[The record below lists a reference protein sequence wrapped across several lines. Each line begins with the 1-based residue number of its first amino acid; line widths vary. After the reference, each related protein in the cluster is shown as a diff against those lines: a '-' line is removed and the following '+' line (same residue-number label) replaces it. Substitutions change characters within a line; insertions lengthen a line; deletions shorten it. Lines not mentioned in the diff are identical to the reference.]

1 VKIFKLILLTLSILK
16 VYEVWSNP
24 IEETSEESTNI
35 LFWSSKQKEKGFNR
49 IDEFI
54 PSLPIKKGKYT
65 YHLENKFIDLS
76 NVSYDL
82 YGKSYSIKDYFLKLR
97 VAGLLVV
104 HKGNIVYEK
113 YGLDNDENSRW
124 ISFSVAKSVTSMLL
138 GAAIQDGFIGSVE
151 DPITKYLPQLVGSS
165 YENVSIKNLLQM
177 SSGVDWDEN
186 YSDPESDVS
195 IAAGFNS
202 TTLLNYLSKLPIN
215 SKPGKLFNYNTGE
228 TNLVGDLV
236 RSAIN
241 NNLSN
246 YLEQKIWQPFGMES
260 DGSWSLDIN
269 HLLELGGCCIN
280 ATLRDYARI
289 GLFAMHDGRL
299 NDGTRVLPERWM
311 EESTAPSKG
320 YKGYGY
326 QWWLETGE
334 PGSFS
339 ALGIFGQI
347 IWINPATETVIVMH
361 SAWPFAS
368 NQELSIHQF
377 MLTKAINEFLK
388 KIPKVKNE

>member
-1 VKIFKLILLTLSILK
+1 MLK

-347 IWINPATETVIVMH
+347 IWINPTTETVIVMH

>member
-1 VKIFKLILLTLSILK
+1 MLK

>member
-1 VKIFKLILLTLSILK
+1 VKIFKLILLTLSILT

-104 HKGNIVYEK
+104 HKGNIVYEE

-202 TTLLNYLSKLPIN
+202 TTLFNYLSKLPIN

-299 NDGTRVLPERWM
+299 NDGTRVLPEGWM

-320 YKGYGY
+320 YKG
-326 QWWLETGE
+326 
-334 PGSFS
+334 
-339 ALGIFGQI
+339 
-347 IWINPATETVIVMH
+347 
-361 SAWPFAS
+361 
-368 NQELSIHQF
+368 
-377 MLTKAINEFLK
+377 
-388 KIPKVKNE
+388 

>member
-1 VKIFKLILLTLSILK
+1 MKIFKLILLTLSILT

-104 HKGNIVYEK
+104 HKGNIVYEE

-202 TTLLNYLSKLPIN
+202 TTLFNYLSKLPIN

-241 NNLSN
+241 NNLSY

-260 DGSWSLDIN
+260 DGSWSLDGN

-299 NDGTRVLPERWM
+299 NDGTRVLPEGWM

-334 PGSFS
+334 LGSFS
-339 ALGIFGQI
+339 ALGIFGQM
-347 IWINPATETVIVMH
+347 IWINPTTETVIVMH

-368 NQELSIHQF
+368 TQELSIHQF
-377 MLTKAINEFLK
+377 MLTKAINDFLK

>member
-1 VKIFKLILLTLSILK
+1 MKIFKLILLTLSILK

>member
-1 VKIFKLILLTLSILK
+1 MKIFKLILLTLSILK

-347 IWINPATETVIVMH
+347 IWINPTTETVIVMH

>member
-1 VKIFKLILLTLSILK
+1 VKIFKLILLTLSMLK